1 MEPSDEKLML
11 QYCAGDYAAFETL
24 YNRHSRGLY
33 RFISW
38 QSPRADW
45 VDEITQDAWMRLHHA
60 RGNYQPQAS
69 FKTLLYQI
77 ARNRLIDLL
86 RQQHPTLASDLGS
99 NAEDSAGAFESL
111 ANQIQHDDTPDAT
124 LIQKQ
129 RSLQLQQA
137 ISKLPLEQKEVL
149 ILHQFSELTVAEIAT
164 LTGAKEETVKTRLRY
179 AMQKLKLAL
188 AI

>member
-1 MEPSDEKLML
+1 MEPSDEKLMM
-11 QYCAGDYAAFETL
+11 QYCDGDYAAFETL

-33 RFISW
+33 RFINW
-38 QSPRADW
+38 QSPRIDW

-60 RGNYQPQAS
+60 RANYQPQAS

-86 RQQHPTLASDLGS
+86 RQQHSTLASDLGD
-99 NAEDSAGAFESL
+99 NAKDGTNAFDSL
-111 ANQIQHDDTPDAT
+111 ANQIQQNDTPDTT

-149 ILHQFSELTVAEIAT
+149 ILHQFSELTIAEIAA
-164 LTGAKEETVKTRLRY
+164 LTGAKAETVKTRLRY
-179 AMQKLKLAL
+179 AMQKLKLTL